1 MPDGGLV
8 SVVIPTVGRISIAE
22 VLAGLAAQ
30 RDPGD
35 FEVIV
40 VVDGGKA
47 VGVAGA
53 AIHPLCSR
61 LVLIELPE
69 RGGVAVVRNRGV
81 AEARGEYLGFLDD
94 DTIPAADWIAQAR
107 RVLSG
112 GHVAAA
118 LGRIRESSPTALG
131 RLRAAAYD
139 FRHAENLSE
148 VMAAGVA
155 ERYGLDRN
163 CDCRLVDYLSGGNCC
178 MLAAVFRECQGFD
191 RTFVVGQDRELG
203 ERLLRRRY
211 HVSYEPELEIEH
223 RTVAT
228 IAGLVRGRYASGK
241 SAARMRVAVPA
252 SALALVRK
260 SYGASPL
267 QLAVRIGPMAGV
279 LACLSAIAYRKG
291 ARSAADR
298 KTAAYRKTRSSS

>member
-1 MPDGGLV
+1 VPEAGLV
-8 SVVIPTVGRISIAE
+8 SVVIPTVGRISITE
-22 VLAGLAAQ
+22 VLGGLAAQ
-30 RDPGD
+30 RDPGE

-47 VGVAGA
+47 AGVSGA
-53 AIHPLCSR
+53 AVHPQCRR

-69 RGGVAVVRNRGV
+69 RRGVAVVRNRGV

-94 DTIPAADWIAQAR
+94 DTIPAADWIAEAR

-118 LGRIRESSPTALG
+118 LGRIREASPTALG

-139 FRHAENLSE
+139 FRHVENLSE
-148 VMAAGVA
+148 AMTAVVA
-155 ERYGLDRN
+155 ERYGLDRD
-163 CDCRLVDYLSGGNCC
+163 CDCRLVGYLSGGNCC

-191 RTFVVGQDRELG
+191 QTFAVGQDRELG
-203 ERLLRRRY
+203 ERLLRSRY
-211 HVSYEPELEIEH
+211 HVSYEPNLEIEH

-241 SAARMRVAVPA
+241 SAARLQVPVPA
-252 SALALVRK
+252 SALALARQ

-267 QLAVRIGPMAGV
+267 QLAVRLGPMAGA
-279 LACLSAIAYRKG
+279 LAWLSAIAYRKG
-291 ARSAADR
+291 ARSATGH
-298 KTAAYRKTRSSS
+298 KTAAYQKTRSSP